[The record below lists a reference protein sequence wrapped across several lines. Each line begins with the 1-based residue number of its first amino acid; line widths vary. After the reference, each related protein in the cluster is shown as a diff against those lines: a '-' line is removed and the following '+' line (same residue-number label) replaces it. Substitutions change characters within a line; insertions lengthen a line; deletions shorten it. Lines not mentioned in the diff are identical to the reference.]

1 MQGGLAMFDIKKF
14 GAFLSKLRKNADMT
28 QSELADKLNLTRQAI
43 SRYELGE
50 SFPDISILI
59 SIADIFNITIDE
71 LIKNGEAT
79 HEESKLLSELISDN
93 SDIKPKNINDV
104 IKLAPFIKPSIL
116 EKLSVHFQN
125 QEIDISN
132 IVSLSEYLNHKSI
145 LKLLENA
152 NFDTI
157 NSELLARLVP
167 MLDIESKHIIFKNIL
182 ERNIDWRFLEI
193 LLPYTEH
200 LISHIEAAVI
210 EGALP
215 MDALGVISRYQNIQ

>member
-1 MQGGLAMFDIKKF
+1 MFDIKKF
-14 GAFLSKLRKNADMT
+14 GAFLSKLRKNVDMT

-79 HEESKLLSELISDN
+79 RAESKILSDLISGK
-93 SDIKPKNINDV
+93 SDTKPRNINDV
-104 IKLAPFIKPSIL
+104 INLVPFIKPSIL
-116 EKLSVHFQN
+116 EKLFVHFQN

-145 LKLLENA
+145 LKMLENA
-152 NFDTI
+152 NFETI

-167 MLDIESKHIIFKNIL
+167 MLDIESKNIIFKKIL
-182 ERNIDWRFLEI
+182 ERKIDWQFLEI

-210 EGALP
+210 EGVLP
-215 MDALGVISRYQNIQ
+215 MDALGVISQYQNIQYKG

>member
-1 MQGGLAMFDIKKF
+1 MFDIKKF
-14 GAFLSKLRKNADMT
+14 GAFLSKLRKNVDMT

-79 HEESKLLSELISDN
+79 RAESKILSDLISGK
-93 SDIKPKNINDV
+93 SDTKPQNINDV
-104 IKLAPFIKPSIL
+104 INLVPFIKPSIL
-116 EKLSVHFQN
+116 EKLFVHFQN

-145 LKLLENA
+145 LKMLENA
-152 NFDTI
+152 NFETI

-167 MLDIESKHIIFKNIL
+167 MLDIESKNIIFKKIL
-182 ERNIDWRFLEI
+182 ERKIDWQFLEI

-210 EGALP
+210 EGVLP
-215 MDALGVISRYQNIQ
+215 MDALGVISQYQNIQYKG